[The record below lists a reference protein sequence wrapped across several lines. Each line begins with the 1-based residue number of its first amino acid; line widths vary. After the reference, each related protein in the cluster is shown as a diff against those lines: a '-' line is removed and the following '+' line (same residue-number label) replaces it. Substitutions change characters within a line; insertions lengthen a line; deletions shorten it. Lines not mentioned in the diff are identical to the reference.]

1 MANLVIQILLAV
13 FALSLLIAWHEF
25 GHYLIAR
32 LSGMRVLQ
40 FSIGFG
46 PKLIGFKRNEIE
58 YRIGILPIGGYV
70 HIAGMTDLEEGASTD
85 PKSFVNRPFWAQVAT
100 IAAGPLF
107 NYFLAF
113 ILFFSVFW
121 FWSTGSTPSL
131 LLNQVAAGSA
141 AQEAGVLEGDVLIKI
156 NGENIEGTA
165 DFLQRIQ
172 LSKGQPLSLD
182 ILRDSKEIQLQVSPR
197 ADEGGAYRL
206 GVGYV
211 PLSFTFVGALKESAS
226 NLWTQST
233 GILAQLGQSI
243 FGSNKNLQL
252 GGVVEITRQLS
263 HAASR
268 GIRDFL
274 WLMASL
280 SVVLGLFN
288 ILPIPA
294 LDGSKILIL
303 GIEKVIRRKI
313 PSKIQI
319 VVHLAG
325 IILILGLMLI
335 LTINDVLRIY
345 NGS

>member
-1 MANLVIQILLAV
+1 MANLFVQILLAV
-13 FALSLLIAWHEF
+13 LALSILIAWHEF

-46 PKLIGFKRNEIE
+46 PKIFGFTRNGIE
-58 YRIGILPIGGYV
+58 YRLGLLPIGGYV
-70 HIAGMTDLEEGASTD
+70 NIAGMSDLEEGAADD

-113 ILFFSVFW
+113 VLFFSVFW
-121 FWSTGSTPSL
+121 FWSTGTTPSL
-131 LLNQVAAGSA
+131 LLNQVAPDSPA
-141 AQEAGVLEGDVLIKI
+141 AQAGVHEGDILYKI
-156 NGENIEGTA
+156 DGRPIEGTA
-165 DFLQRIQ
+165 DFLSRIQ
-172 LSKGQPLSLD
+172 MSKGNPLTLD
-182 ILRDSKEIQLQVSPR
+182 LKRGTEDLQIQVTPK
-197 ADEGGAYRL
+197 DDGGTYRM
-206 GVGYV
+206 GVGYM
-211 PLSFTFVGALKESAS
+211 PLSFTFGGAIKESAS
-226 NLWTQST
+226 NLWAQST
-233 GILAQLGQSI
+233 GILKQLGQSI
-243 FGSNKNLQL
+243 FGSGSKVQL

-263 HAASR
+263 HAASQGLR
-268 GIRDFL
+268 SFL
-274 WLMASL
+274 WLMGSL

-303 GIEKVIRRKI
+303 SIEKTIRRKI
-313 PSKIQI
+313 PSKVQLF
-319 VVHLAG
+319 VHLAG

-335 LTINDVLRIY
+335 LTVNDVIRIY